1 MDSRQDRELLK
12 QAYRFLALLQ
22 RENAQLHAVLRQ
34 LGQLVDDMENNCSY
48 EVFEHEWAEI
58 TLAMAKL
65 STFFAKHQEDLAE
78 LKDSDIFN
86 DEVDEV

>member
-1 MDSRQDRELLK
+1 MASHRDRDLLK
-12 QAYRFLALLQ
+12 QACRFIALLQ
-22 RENAQLHAVLRQ
+22 RENAQLHSVLRQ

-58 TLAMAKL
+58 ALAMAKL

-78 LKDSDIFN
+78 LKDGNIFD

>member
-1 MDSRQDRELLK
+1 MASHQSKDLLK
-12 QAYRFLALLQ
+12 QACRFITLLQ
-22 RENAQLHAVLRQ
+22 RENAQLHSVLRQ

-58 TLAMAKL
+58 AVAMAKL
-65 STFFAKHQEDLAE
+65 SEFFAKHQEDLAA
-78 LKDSDIFN
+78 LKDCELFD

>member
-1 MDSRQDRELLK
+1 MDSHQDRELLK

-22 RENAQLHAVLRQ
+22 RENAQLHAVLRR

-58 TLAMAKL
+58 ALAMAKL
-65 STFFAKHQEDLAE
+65 SEFFAKHQEDLAE

>member
-1 MDSRQDRELLK
+1 VDSHHDRELLK
-12 QAYRFLALLQ
+12 QAYRFIGLLQ

-34 LGQLVDDMENNCSY
+34 LGQLVDDMNNNCSY

-65 STFFAKHQEDLAE
+65 STFFAKHQKDLSE
-78 LKDSDIFN
+78 LSELSQLN
-86 DEVDEV
+86 DEVDEI

>member
-1 MDSRQDRELLK
+1 MDSHQDRELLK

-22 RENAQLHAVLRQ
+22 RENAQLHAVLRR

-48 EVFEHEWAEI
+48 EIFEHEWAEI

-65 STFFAKHQEDLAE
+65 SEFFAKHQEDLAE

>member
-1 MDSRQDRELLK
+1 MDSHHDRELLK

-48 EVFEHEWAEI
+48 EIFEHEWAEI

-65 STFFAKHQEDLAE
+65 SAFFAKHQEDLAE

>member
-1 MDSRQDRELLK
+1 M
-12 QAYRFLALLQ
+12 
-22 RENAQLHAVLRQ
+22 
-34 LGQLVDDMENNCSY
+34 VDDMENNCSY

-58 TLAMAKL
+58 ALAMAKL
-65 STFFAKHQEDLAE
+65 SEFFAKHQEDLAE

>member
-1 MDSRQDRELLK
+1 MDSHQDRELLK

-48 EVFEHEWAEI
+48 EIFEHEWAEI

-65 STFFAKHQEDLAE
+65 SAFFAKHQEDLAE

>member
-22 RENAQLHAVLRQ
+22 RENAQLHSVLRQ

>member
-1 MDSRQDRELLK
+1 
-12 QAYRFLALLQ
+12 
-22 RENAQLHAVLRQ
+22 
-34 LGQLVDDMENNCSY
+34 MENNCSY

-58 TLAMAKL
+58 ALAMAKL

-78 LKDSDIFN
+78 LKDGNIFD

>member
-1 MDSRQDRELLK
+1 MDSHQDRELLK

-22 RENAQLHAVLRQ
+22 RENAQLHAVLRR

-48 EVFEHEWAEI
+48 EIFEHEWAEI

-65 STFFAKHQEDLAE
+65 SEFFAKHQEDLAE

-86 DEVDEV
+86 DEVDEI